1 MYKKCIECPF
11 HKVIDDPDI
20 YDSWNA
26 DDEALV
32 CTKIKRDPDP
42 KSRYMVDRQPFK
54 PVDVALRP
62 YQTKNVEVPDW
73 CPISTSVKRDEKIE
87 KILNES

>member
-20 YDSWNA
+20 YAWNA

-32 CTKIKRDPDP
+32 CTKVRRDPDP

>member
-42 KSRYMVDRQPFK
+42 KSRYMVDRQPFQGSHSYQKLENLLNKK
-54 PVDVALRP
+54 PQISLRFFFANTYLSGIP
-62 YQTKNVEVPDW
+62 TYK
-73 CPISTSVKRDEKIE
+73 
-87 KILNES
+87 